1 MFNYKKIRKDFNL
14 TQIEAAKACG
24 VSLNTWC
31 LWERGGGNPNL
42 ENMAKIREVFKILPF
57 TNNEGLEN
65 EEA

>member
-31 LWERGGGNPNL
+31 LWERGGGNPNA
-42 ENMAKIREVFKILPF
+42 ENISKIIEVFRLSPRK
-57 TNNEGLEN
+57 NN
-65 EEA
+65 A